1 MKKFMITAA
10 MAATLIITATGYG
23 STVNVMAA
31 ASGKT
36 STAEKKTAKTTENK
50 EEKKET
56 KATND
61 KEDDK
66 EDEKETTKIEKGG
79 SLIIKTEDLSE
90 DAVFYPIEVDGT
102 EMEVIAVKDAE
113 GNIRTAFNTCQICY
127 DSGNGYYKQEGDK
140 LVCQNCGNSFTMDQV
155 GETAGGCNPY
165 PILDEDKTV
174 TEDEIQ
180 ISYDFL
186 KESSDIFANW
196 KRK

>member
-10 MAATLIITATGYG
+10 MAAMLMTTATAYG
-23 STVNVMAA
+23 KVENVMAA
-31 ASGKT
+31 ASSTVK
-36 STAEKKTAKTTENK
+36 TAEKKTTKTSDDNK
-50 EEKKET
+50 TEKKAA
-56 KATND
+56 KAT
-61 KEDDK
+61 DDK
-66 EDEKETTKIEKGG
+66 EDEKETTKIEKGD
-79 SLIIKTEDLSE
+79 SLVIKTDDLSE
-90 DAVFYPIEVDGT
+90 DAEFYPIEVDGT

-113 GNIRTAFNTCQICY
+113 GTIRTAFNTCQICY

-165 PILDEDKTV
+165 PILDDDKTM

>member
-10 MAATLIITATGYG
+10 MAAMLMTTATAYG
-23 STVNVMAA
+23 KVENVMAA
-31 ASGKT
+31 ASSTVK
-36 STAEKKTAKTTENK
+36 TAEKKTTKTSDNNK
-50 EEKKET
+50 TEKKAA
-56 KATND
+56 KAT
-61 KEDDK
+61 DDK
-66 EDEKETTKIEKGG
+66 EDEKETTKIEKGD
-79 SLIIKTEDLSE
+79 SLVIKTDDLSE
-90 DAVFYPIEVDGT
+90 DAEFYPIEVDGT

-113 GNIRTAFNTCQICY
+113 GTIRTAFNTCQICY

-165 PILDEDKTV
+165 PILDDDKTM
-174 TEDEIQ
+174 TKDEIQ